1 MHPDHLF
8 SPSAL
13 GGSLRDGPKL
23 LKTVPLRF
31 LRRIGS
37 PTASGTRVRAELLP
51 EHHPPP
57 IVVPARDPPG
67 LPPELTALFGSLRD
81 AQGTD
86 ATDLET
92 LTAGAITDP
101 SQVRYA
107 PDGELVLALPM
118 VADLPARLGL
128 PNWPKPFGRPHPD
141 ELTAPGALQILPD
154 VDIHDTPGT
163 GLRAMRNGRTVPLGN
178 TPTMRAIIERLI
190 ETAPRSTTPAELAAA
205 TPDHVLGETIAAWLV
220 RAGVAC
226 CLPLCLVGSPRDLAG
241 LFRRRFAWDGGAIRE
256 ASGRDEVALV
266 MNDCC

>member
-128 PNWPKPFGRPHPD
+128 PNWPKPFGRP
-141 ELTAPGALQILPD
+141 
-154 VDIHDTPGT
+154 
-163 GLRAMRNGRTVPLGN
+163 
-178 TPTMRAIIERLI
+178 TPTNSPPPEHSKSSP
-190 ETAPRSTTPAELAAA
+190 TSTSTTPRVPACAQCATAAPCRSVTHRPCA
-205 TPDHVLGETIAAWLV
+205 Q
-220 RAGVAC
+220 
-226 CLPLCLVGSPRDLAG
+226 S
-241 LFRRRFAWDGGAIRE
+241 
-256 ASGRDEVALV
+256 S
-266 MNDCC
+266 ND